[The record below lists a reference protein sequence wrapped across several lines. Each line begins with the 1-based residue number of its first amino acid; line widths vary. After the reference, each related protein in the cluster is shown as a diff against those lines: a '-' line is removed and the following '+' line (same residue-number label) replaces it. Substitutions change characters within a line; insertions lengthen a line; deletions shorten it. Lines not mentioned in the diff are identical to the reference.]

1 MRVSTRRRAL
11 GGDWQGA
18 QPTSGGPEH
27 WWHAPAPQHQRR
39 IANFSSPRA
48 PAPSPT
54 RPSLAAPARAHPA
67 TAALAPIPPPP
78 VRPPRA
84 PDAVQ
89 RARGMPPSVSAY
101 TTLESLL
108 IFQCLKSY
116 GVTPSAFSKTSE
128 LLKANPDIAAHPFF
142 QSGRL
147 SPDALRSFYLERLRR
162 ELDLDHAPDSNGPPA
177 DNPKKRKAP
186 GPALPTVQDSLQY
199 RHRMPA
205 LVDKLYATYRT
216 EMLAHIAADD
226 DRYEKLQRDVASIER
241 GDWDDRLRERAQ
253 QRSPSLPKK
262 SPASPQQTPRES
274 PQQTPQPPQLPA
286 QPPPQQPPQHTPH
299 TAPQPKTSPRKKK
312 DKQPTPAAS
321 QPIAASPGPHPNHPP
336 PTTAYTGQAYPHI
349 SPYPPGQTPLQP
361 SPQPGQARPTSQSP
375 APGPPGPPYQP
386 QQIQPYAPNGVPQ
399 YAPPSGPPHFPPN
412 QRFPQQSPGPL
423 SPSMHTPLQQKGYL
437 PHPPQHVNQP
447 PPQAGFM
454 LPPFQVS
461 PQDPSRVHH
470 PPIATPQYPQ
480 VSTPISKRSASQS
493 QQHTPAANRPG
504 APPMHPLVTQAR
516 HSLSTP
522 QSSRSPHSASS
533 TPRSS
538 KTLWKS
544 QMPGTPGGAPGTPRP
559 AVEPIDDYVPLSDS
573 KPSPAKPKLQRKPR
587 GKGKAKDKE
596 PEKTSDDR
604 PAPEPEMPPETPL
617 PSGSLEVPAPDSGT
631 RQGRSRR
638 KVSAKRGRPGSVASS
653 RAGGSVRDRSRSR
666 SILSHTE
673 TIADTDSQAGHRI
686 KTERRASLDEGIEE
700 EPVNTPSQMTTRRR
714 GAAPTTAPTAT
725 RRKRN
730 AREASLAES
739 DDTPGTPGPTRTI
752 IAHRNFHRTC
762 QTMLDDIT
770 SHKHASIFTAAVRP
784 KDAEGYYDI
793 IKRPTDLT
801 TIKKALS
808 NGAKYVTATAS
819 DTPIGS
825 PGGQGATIEL
835 PVSSDVVPPKAI
847 VNPAQLEKE
856 LMRMFVNAMMFNP
869 GEDGV
874 VEDAREMFES
884 VQRSVSS
891 WRNVHGR
898 SQGRSDQGE
907 GTPVEG
913 EEEGT
918 VSKRRKV

>member
-1 MRVSTRRRAL
+1 
-11 GGDWQGA
+11 
-18 QPTSGGPEH
+18 
-27 WWHAPAPQHQRR
+27 
-39 IANFSSPRA
+39 
-48 PAPSPT
+48 
-54 RPSLAAPARAHPA
+54 
-67 TAALAPIPPPP
+67 
-78 VRPPRA
+78 
-84 PDAVQ
+84 
-89 RARGMPPSVSAY
+89 MPPSVSAY

-162 ELDLDHAPDSNGPPA
+162 ELDLDHHPDTNGPPA
-177 DNPKKRKAP
+177 ENPKKRKAP

-199 RHRMPA
+199 RHRMPT

-241 GDWDDRLRERAQ
+241 GDWDGRLRERAP
-253 QRSPSLPKK
+253 QRSPSLPRK
-262 SPASPQQTPRES
+262 SP
-274 PQQTPQPPQLPA
+274 
-286 QPPPQQPPQHTPH
+286 
-299 TAPQPKTSPRKKK
+299 TSPRKKK
-312 DKQPTPAAS
+312 DKQPPPAAS
-321 QPIAASPGPHPNHPP
+321 QAIAASPGPHPNQPPPPHLQQPP
-336 PTTAYTGQAYPHI
+336 PTTAYGAQAYPHI

-361 SPQPGQARPTSQSP
+361 SPHQGHACPTSQSP
-375 APGPPGPPYQP
+375 APGPSGPHYQP

-399 YAPPSGPPHFPPN
+399 YAPNGGPPHFPPH
-412 QRFPQQSPGPL
+412 QRFPQQPPGPL
-423 SPSMHTPLQQKGYL
+423 SPSMHTPLQQKGYF

-493 QQHTPAANRPG
+493 HHHTPAANRPG

-516 HSLSTP
+516 HSFSTP
-522 QSSRSPHSASS
+522 QSSHSPHSASS

-559 AVEPIDDYVPLSDS
+559 AIEPIDDYVPLSDS
-573 KPSPAKPKLQRKPR
+573 KPSPAKPKSQPKPR
-587 GKGKAKDKE
+587 GKGKTKEKE
-596 PEKTSDDR
+596 PEKTSEDR
-604 PAPEPEMPPETPL
+604 PAPEPEMPPDTPL
-617 PSGSLEVPAPDSGT
+617 PSSSLEVPAPDSST

-638 KVSAKRGRPGSVASS
+638 KVSAKCGRPGSVASS

-673 TIADTDSQAGHRI
+673 TTADTDSQAGHRI

-700 EPVNTPSQMTTRRR
+700 EPVNTPSHMTTRRR
-714 GAAPTTAPTAT
+714 GVAPTTAPTAT

-856 LMRMFVNAMMFNP
+856 LMRMFANAMMFNP

-918 VSKRRKV
+918 MSKRRKV